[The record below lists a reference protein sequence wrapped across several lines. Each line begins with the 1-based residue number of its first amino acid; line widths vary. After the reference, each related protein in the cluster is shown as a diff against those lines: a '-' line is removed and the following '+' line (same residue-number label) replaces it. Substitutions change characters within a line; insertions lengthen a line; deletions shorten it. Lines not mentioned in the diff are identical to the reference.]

1 MVSSSFIAASLLSL
15 LLPFAAAA
23 DHAGNN
29 ARHHTDVSKRAD
41 GDMTLHKRFSAP
53 KLTWFYASRG
63 VGACG
68 SHVSVGD
75 FVVAL
80 NAPQYGNL
88 NARSRY
94 CYKGITIHCRGK
106 SVHATIV
113 DACPECAYGSLDM
126 STSLFSYFASMDVG
140 EMTGTWEFD
149 GQDGEGQIG
158 GASHTSGG
166 GGGNNND
173 NGNNDTPKSK
183 SKSKSSTKSK
193 SKTKTPTPTTTHPA
207 TTTAAPT
214 TTKAYDFN
222 AGPASGLA
230 IPTGTISSDDG
241 PNNINHFNQIIVG
254 FGGIAVAAASA

>member
-1 MVSSSFIAASLLSL
+1 MVSSSFITVSLLSL

-23 DHAGNN
+23 DHAGSN
-29 ARHHTDVSKRAD
+29 ARRHTDVSKRAD
-41 GDMTLHKRFSAP
+41 GDVTLHKRFTAP
-53 KLTWFYASRG
+53 RLTWFYASRG

-68 SHVSVGD
+68 SHVSVSD

-88 NARSRY
+88 NAVSKY
-94 CYKGITIHCRGK
+94 CYKGITITARGK

-140 EMTGTWEFD
+140 ILTGTWEFD
-149 GQDGEGQIG
+149 GDDGKGSIG
-158 GASHTSGG
+158 GATHVNGG
-166 GGGNNND
+166 GSNSD

-183 SKSKSSTKSK
+183 SKTTSTK
-193 SKTKTPTPTTTHPA
+193 SKTKTPTPTTNPA
-207 TTTAAPT
+207 TTTPAPT
-214 TTKAYDFN
+214 TTQPYDFN

-230 IPTGTISSDDG
+230 VPTGTISSDDG

-254 FGGIAVAAASA
+254 FGGIAVAAAGAS